1 MKRQHRRPS
10 RSLLLLAIR
19 YTEQRDNG
27 LFYYQR
33 AVPSD
38 LRGRLPTKIIKVP
51 LGTTDP
57 AVALKKVKLLNAKH
71 ERQWDLLR
79 ADPNASAEAAEVQAL
94 HLLLEHGLTP
104 HAPSQDEAALD
115 ALLRPFEAAERL
127 TRTTVTRRIG
137 KLIHGPTW
145 GRWKWPPSI
154 CSSRRRTSSRMP
166 WRCICGRT
174 RRATTKTAG
183 RRSKA
188 P

>member
-1 MKRQHRRPS
+1 MKRRHRRPS

-33 AVPSD
+33 AVPTD

-51 LGTTDP
+51 LGTADP

-94 HLLLEHGLTP
+94 HMLLEHGLTL
-104 HAPSQDEAALD
+104 HALTQDETAL
-115 ALLRPFEAAERL
+115 A
-127 TRTTVTRRIG
+127 RRI
-137 KLIHGPTW
+137 
-145 GRWKWPPSI
+145 
-154 CSSRRRTSSRMP
+154 RTLLHLP
-166 WRCICGRT
+166 LPGV
-174 RRATTKTAG
+174 A
-183 RRSKA
+183 
-188 P
+188 